1 MEGEPRWGVRRQNWW
16 EAVTVDVRER
26 EEPQG
31 TPRSLIW
38 RGGWMVV
45 PFTEIGNK
53 KQKKRERFR
62 MAGSDLACWF

>member
-1 MEGEPRWGVRRQNWW
+1 MMGPQ
-16 EAVTVDVRER
+16 EAELVGGGDCGCEER
-26 EEPQG
+26 EEPRG

-53 KQKKRERFR
+53 KQKKRERFM